1 MKIRYNY
8 KKLIGNLIVALIA
21 LVYTIVK
28 ISTVDYGEKAWR
40 IYSILGLLT
49 LYFAFYVYTYFN
61 SYLAIKNGV
70 LIEKSLSTK
79 KMRLAE
85 VKQIRK
91 FAGDYI
97 LKTDTKELVID
108 TQILK
113 PEALAKLDTEL
124 AKLEVEWQ

>member
-8 KKLIGNLIVALIA
+8 NKLIGNLIIGSIA
-21 LVYTIVK
+21 LVYTIVRVF
-28 ISTVDYGEKAWR
+28 TVDYEDKTWL
-40 IYSILGLLT
+40 IYSILGLLL
-49 LYFAFYVYTYFN
+49 LYVAFYIYKYFN
-61 SYLAIKNGV
+61 SYLVIENGV

-79 KMRLAE
+79 KINLAD

-97 LKTDTKELVID
+97 LKTNEEDFTIN

-113 PEALAKLDTEL
+113 PDSLVKLNTEL
-124 AKLEVEWQ
+124 AKLKVEWQ